1 MVNESIIHQDLLM
14 LMLFLLLLL
23 NPQSPGFL
31 DELTFSD
38 VASVVTLTTT
48 ITAFRR
54 QKNLRKSVNKRLTKH
69 QCLVFSQGV
78 THRWSFLLFFLEE
91 ATINAERYFA
101 MFFVPKVR

>member
-1 MVNESIIHQDLLM
+1 MVNESIIHQDVLM

-54 QKNLRKSVNKRLTKH
+54 QKNLRKSV
-69 QCLVFSQGV
+69 V
-78 THRWSFLLFFLEE
+78 TPALWSGDGG
-91 ATINAERYFA
+91 TDRDSNIGCMFA
-101 MFFVPKVR
+101 RTTVSGGLWE